1 MSKKTSSSQQ
11 CLTCFKPLLQLSHL
25 RELFKEKDV
34 LCRDCRGE
42 LIVDPI
48 IIKMNDF
55 DIYSIYPYEDGFQK
69 ILIQYKDLFDEALAP
84 LFLNLYLKQLKLLI
98 KNRQMV
104 CIPSYPQHVKE
115 RGFHHVELMYKEVS
129 SDTLQLL
136 SKVSPRH
143 QAKMSLDK
151 RTDKLFQIKLK
162 SPTSILLVDDM
173 CTTGE
178 SLRQAHTLLTSQGH
192 DVKCVSVGYHPLL
205 RTQFPY
211 KKWF

>member
-1 MSKKTSSSQQ
+1 MFTKASPSQQ
-11 CLTCFKPLLQLSHL
+11 CLICFKPLLQVSHL
-25 RELFKEKDV
+25 RDLFEEQDV
-34 LCRDCRGE
+34 LCRDCRST
-42 LIVDPI
+42 LVVDPI

-55 DIYSIYPYEDGFQK
+55 DVYSIYPYEDSFQK

-84 LFLNLYLKQLKLLI
+84 LFLNRYIKQLKPLI
-98 KNRQMV
+98 KSRQMV

-115 RGFHHVELMYKEVS
+115 RGFHHVESMYKEVS
-129 SDTLQLL
+129 RDSLQLL
-136 SKVSPRH
+136 SKVSSRH
-143 QAKMSLDK
+143 QAKMSLNK
-151 RTDKLFQIKLK
+151 RTELLFQIKSN

-178 SLRQAHTLLTSQGH
+178 SLRQAYMLLTDHGH

-205 RTQFPY
+205 KRQFPY